1 MLNAQGFG
9 FLSGIGHCALGIEYD
24 PGLPEIPAFP

>member
-1 MLNAQGFG
+1 MLKGSGFCWAFG
-9 FLSGIGHCALGIEYD
+9 QWALGIEYD